1 MFVEKKQQFVFF
13 LKKNVDLK
21 KIMYNV
27 QYQLIN

>member
-21 KIMYNV
+21 KIMYNTL
-27 QYQLIN
+27 YQ